1 MADETN
7 QKETAAPAPIIVI
20 KRITAGHH
28 GHHGGAW
35 KIAYADFVTAMM
47 AFFLLLWLL
56 NAVPAEKLTGIAEY
70 FEPTVGVFGNQG
82 IGFKGGNAK
91 SDSGESQ
98 FDKSQGVKYGV
109 LSKGNIV
116 STPQTGTDVA
126 DEEMENER
134 FALVEGELKK
144 VVMADA
150 EMQNMQ
156 DNITFEVTPSGL
168 NIKVMDQDQYPM
180 FMQGGEELSSFGK
193 NILSK
198 IVNLVKYSPN
208 FISISGHTT
217 YGDAPISKQ
226 YSDWEL
232 STERANTAR
241 RHMIEQGLSKDQI
254 ASIVGRAD
262 TDPLDPD
269 NPKSSRNRRIEITLL
284 RNSIMPFNKLSQPR
298 NTTGTQ

>member
-1 MADETN
+1 MADESN
-7 QKETAAPAPIIVI
+7 QKEVVAKPPIIII
-20 KRITAGHH
+20 KRISKGHAA
-28 GHHGGAW
+28 HHGGAW

-56 NAVPAEKLTGIAEY
+56 NAVPSEKLTGIAEY

-82 IGFKGGNAK
+82 IGFKGGKAK
-91 SDSGESQ
+91 NEIGESQ

-109 LSKGNIV
+109 LSKGNII
-116 STPQTGTDVA
+116 STPQTGTEVD

-144 VVMADA
+144 VVMSDA

-156 DNITFEVTPSGL
+156 DSIKFEVTPHGL

-180 FMQGGEELSSFGK
+180 FTQGGEELSTFGR
-193 NILSK
+193 NILTK
-198 IVNLVKYSPN
+198 IVNLIKYSPN
-208 FISISGHTT
+208 FVSISGHTT
-217 YGDAPISKQ
+217 YGDAPIGKQ

-232 STERANTAR
+232 STGRANAAR
-241 RHMIEQGLSKDQI
+241 RHMVEQGLAKDQI
-254 ASIVGRAD
+254 ASVVGRAD
-262 TDPLDPD
+262 TEPLDPD
-269 NPKSSRNRRIEITLL
+269 NPKSARNRRIEIILL

-298 NTTGTQ
+298 NTNR